1 MRAPGAADVVVHRR
15 EEDDPPRLTVRTKGV
30 ARLDARGG
38 TLAPDTIASPP
49 PPPQKRRR
57 IPELT
62 ALVVFLVAEMI
73 FFSVKSEFFLAW
85 DNWLNIMVAVAV
97 IGIMA
102 APGTLLLTAG
112 QLDLSVGSIAAFTSV
127 VTANLA
133 LHHNLTVAVIGGVLA
148 GLAVG
153 VVNGTLVTVFGV
165 SALITTLGTLATFR
179 GLTEVIA
186 DGETIIIEG
195 FGTLGTSRPFLNIPV
210 PALILVV
217 VFAVFWALMRYT
229 VFGRSMYAIGAN
241 PTAARLVGIRSQR
254 YIFVAFLLSAA
265 CCALSGLILT
275 SQLNVGSPV
284 FGTGIELSVITA
296 IVLGGASLSGGR
308 GSVIGTAIGLLIIG
322 VLNNGLTLTG
332 VDPFWQNVAR
342 GTLLITAVVFDRLRA
357 RYEST

>member
-1 MRAPGAADVVVHRR
+1 MTTEAAVANAAPQ
-15 EEDDPPRLTVRTKGV
+15 
-30 ARLDARGG
+30 RGG
-38 TLAPDTIASPP
+38 
-49 PPPQKRRR
+49 RGV
-57 IPELT
+57 PEIT
-62 ALVVFLVAEMI
+62 ALLVFLVAEVV

-85 DNWLNIMVAVAV
+85 DNWLNIMVAVSV

-112 QLDLSVGSIAAFTSV
+112 HLDLSVGSIAAFTSV
-127 VTANLA
+127 VTANVA
-133 LHHNLTVAVIGGVLA
+133 LHHNLTVAVIAGILA

-153 VVNGTLVTVFGV
+153 VVNGVLVTVFGV

-195 FGTLGTSRPFLNIPV
+195 FGALGTSRPFFNIPV

-217 VFAVFWALMRYT
+217 VFVFFWALMRYT
-229 VFGRSMYAIGAN
+229 TFGRAMYAIGAN
-241 PTAARLVGIRSQR
+241 PSAARLVGIRSGR
-254 YIFVAFLLSAA
+254 YVFLAFMLSAA
-265 CCALSGLILT
+265 CCALAGLILT
-275 SQLNVGSPV
+275 SRLNVGSPV

-308 GSVIGTAIGLLIIG
+308 GSVVGTAVGLLIIG
-322 VLNNGLTLTG
+322 VLNNGLTLTD

-342 GTLLITAVVFDRLRA
+342 GTLLIAAVTFDRLRA
-357 RYEST
+357 RYGAQ